1 MTAQDVV
8 GRWGLLSKLFLG
20 TPQPRVLLSCFLARR
35 PPMAPAGHWQSAYF
49 RFAAEMY
56 VKSIIIAP
64 VIITS
69 PLSTR
74 VCTRMYRTCAH
85 VYYVRAGTPLAIRQF
100 ACVWLLSAPAIP
112 LGALG
117 RWPRDRMFR

>member
-1 MTAQDVV
+1 
-8 GRWGLLSKLFLG
+8 
-20 TPQPRVLLSCFLARR
+20 
-35 PPMAPAGHWQSAYF
+35 MAPGGHGQSAYF

-69 PLSTR
+69 PLRTR

-100 ACVWLLSAPAIP
+100 ACVWLLSAPATP
-112 LGALG
+112 LGALRRWARG
-117 RWPRDRMFR
+117 RRFR